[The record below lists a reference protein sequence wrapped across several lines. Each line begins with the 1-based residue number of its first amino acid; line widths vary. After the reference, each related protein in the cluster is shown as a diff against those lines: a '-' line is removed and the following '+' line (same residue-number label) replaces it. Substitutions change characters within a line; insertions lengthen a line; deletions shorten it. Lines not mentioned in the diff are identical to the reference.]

1 MRKLIIKEKNGI
13 ITISGKNIKNKEEI
27 MDLIINGLV
36 GIAVVE
42 KLKMANL
49 VEIVK
54 QYYKDYLN
62 ENE

>member
-1 MRKLIIKEKNGI
+1 MRKLIIKEKKGI

-42 KLKMANL
+42 KLKMTNL